1 MPELWRLDRNL
12 GSMEVSSSTNYLGT
26 MAETGIPPGFTA
38 YAQNVRLNESRIL
51 EPRAGLE
58 TLSTSGGPTASIRYV
73 FVERINGTEAIWTV
87 TGTSTLSAFRSN
99 SSVSLSDTTADGAPS
114 FAAHNGK
121 VFMAYNSDA
130 NRLHVYAGGV
140 VRRVGLAASAA
151 ATVANT
157 GAGAYAATI
166 RYYKI
171 QWRIY
176 DGATGI
182 TSATSEL
189 SPVVSFTPSGA
200 GTAARVT
207 KPTTVDSATHW
218 CVYGSSDGTTF
229 YNISG
234 LVAVGTTTYDDTTD
248 PSAYSGG
255 VIAPEAG
262 LYVPPPSC
270 KYLASNGERLILAGA
285 WETTAASGQTTP
297 SPRRVWFTRPLG
309 VTDAGDDES
318 ITLTGESR
326 YYLDINNE
334 DGSEITGLASTV
346 DGSVYVFTKTSVW
359 RLVETGTPDT
369 PFRPER
375 VASGVGAAANDGI
388 VAVDS
393 TSTSTGVYF
402 MSDYG
407 PYRYSPAQGLEW
419 LGEDWVIP
427 GATFDSTTAD
437 AYVAGYDPGAR
448 EVLWSNTT
456 RNLTR
461 VLRVDYL
468 QRMGGH
474 LRGGWSRNKYADGHA
489 STDTLI
495 VRSMA
500 TYAQK
505 VLIAGTALDGGDL
518 LASGTAETTDLGA
531 TFSAQ
536 IITPTTVF
544 AGGTRNARIDEPI
557 VWKSKACAM
566 DLTYTRNFGG
576 TDGGTLTDSLSAPGL
591 IGGEAT
597 RHAVK
602 VEGLAWS
609 DAQALSLTLSMTS
622 ALSYAPCDLVV
633 VPYTVAEA
641 L

>member
-1 MPELWRLDRNL
+1 MPELLRLDRNM
-12 GSMEVSSSTNYLGT
+12 GAMEVSSSANYLGT
-26 MAETGIPPGFTA
+26 MAETGIPAGFTV

-51 EPRAGLE
+51 EPRAGLAA
-58 TLSTSGGPTASIRYV
+58 LSTSGGPTASIRYV

-87 TGTSTLSAFRSN
+87 TGTTPLSAFRSN
-99 SSVSLSDTTADGAPS
+99 SSVTLSDTTADGQPS

-121 VFMAYNSDA
+121 VFMAYNSDV
-130 NRLHVYAGGV
+130 NRLHVWDGAS
-140 VRRVGLAASAA
+140 VRRVGVDAPAAP
-151 ATVANT
+151 TVANT
-157 GAGAYAATI
+157 GAGAYAATQ
-166 RYYKI
+166 RYYKVRMFFLLGGVT
-171 QWRIY
+171 Q
-176 DGATGI
+176 A
-182 TSATSEL
+182 SSEL
-189 SPVVSFTPSGA
+189 SASIAFTPSGI

-218 CVYGSSDGTTF
+218 TVYASTDNSTF
-229 YNISG
+229 YQISG
-234 LVAVGTTTYDDTTD
+234 LIAVGTTTFDD
-248 PSAYSGG
+248 SSSVSGYPG
-255 VIAPEAG
+255 NPVAPEAG

-270 KYLASNGERLILAGA
+270 KYLATNGERLILAGA
-285 WETTAASGQTTP
+285 WESSATSGQTTP

-309 VTDAGDDES
+309 ATDAGDDES
-318 ITLTGESR
+318 ITQTGESR

-375 VASGVGAAANDGI
+375 VASGVGASSHDGI

-437 AYVAGYDPGAR
+437 NYAAGYDPGSR
-448 EVLWSNTT
+448 EVLWSDTT
-456 RNLTR
+456 QNLTR

-468 QRMGGH
+468 QRMGGQ
-474 LRGGWSRNKYADGHA
+474 LRGGWSRNKYADQNGGTNA
-489 STDTLI
+489 LR

-505 VLIAGTALDGGDL
+505 VLLAGTGLDGGDL

-531 TFSAQ
+531 SFSAQ
-536 IITPTTVF
+536 VITPTLLF
-544 AGGTRNARIDEPI
+544 ANGTRNARIDEPI
-557 VWKSKACAM
+557 VWKSKAC
-566 DLTYTRNFGG
+566 DLSLTYSRNFGG
-576 TDGGTLTDSLSAPGL
+576 TDGGTLTDSVPAPGL

-602 VEGLAWS
+602 VEGLMWA
-609 DAQALSLTLSMTS
+609 DAHALSLTLAMTS
-622 ALSYAPCDLVV
+622 ALSYAPCDVVV
-633 VPYTVAEA
+633 VPYTIAEA